1 METIM
6 IQEADEATLDVV
18 TTALQM
24 EGYRVYNLAD
34 SNENALD
41 MIRRYHPKM
50 VLLDCWLRNNSAG
63 QVSQWIKS
71 HYPRLPL
78 VAFSC
83 DNQIEEK
90 YRQFGFDDY
99 VKKPF
104 DLSVLYKVIKKQVH
118 KRKRNRPVAVPA

>member
-6 IQEADEATLDVV
+6 IQEADEATLDIV
-18 TTALQM
+18 TTALKM
-24 EGYRVYNLAD
+24 EGYQVCNLTNN
-34 SNENALD
+34 NENALD

-83 DNQIEEK
+83 DTQIEEK

-104 DLSVLYKVIKKQVH
+104 DLNVLYKVIKKQVH
-118 KRKRNRPVAVPA
+118 KRKRNRPVAQPA